1 MERRSLPQLLAGMPA
16 QRPRSHGSRIASPAD
31 SPPSSTLSTPMS
43 SCWAEVFPASTVFT
57 AGRSPGACVITGSA
71 AEWRRL
77 SVAICTAIPA
87 VFAALHG
94 CGRQHLPCIQ
104 RTDDFCGAGGWMT
117 TSKKAAQ
124 PETRS
129 FGNELR
135 QQLKALL
142 DGGQAHATF
151 DQAVKD
157 LPAKLQGVVPDGLPY
172 SAWQLLEHLRLAQ
185 RDILDF
191 SRNDD
196 GSYRELK
203 WPDEY
208 WPKNPEPPGAQA

>member
-1 MERRSLPQLLAGMPA
+1 
-16 QRPRSHGSRIASPAD
+16 
-31 SPPSSTLSTPMS
+31 
-43 SCWAEVFPASTVFT
+43 
-57 AGRSPGACVITGSA
+57 
-71 AEWRRL
+71 
-77 SVAICTAIPA
+77 
-87 VFAALHG
+87 
-94 CGRQHLPCIQ
+94 
-104 RTDDFCGAGGWMT
+104 MT
-117 TSKKAAQ
+117 TSKRAAQ
-124 PETRS
+124 PEGR
-129 FGNELR
+129 GLGGELR

-157 LPAKLQGVVPDGLPY
+157 MPAKLQSAVPEGLPY
-172 SAWQLLEHLRLAQ
+172 SAWQLLEHMRITQ

-208 WPKNPEPPGAQA
+208 WPKNPEPPNTQAWQKSIEQIR